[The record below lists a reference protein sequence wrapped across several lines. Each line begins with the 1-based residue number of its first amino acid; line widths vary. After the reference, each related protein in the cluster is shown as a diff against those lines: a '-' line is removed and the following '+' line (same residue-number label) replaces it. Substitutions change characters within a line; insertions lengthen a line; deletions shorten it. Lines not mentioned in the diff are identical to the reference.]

1 MVRYVSY
8 EQDGDVKMKII
19 VVNPVGTD
27 IWDKK
32 DEEYLRK
39 IARKDTSIKVLSL
52 KEGPTSLETF
62 QSMMQVCPSII
73 ELVKTHE
80 DKYDAIMVNCFG
92 DPCVNAI
99 REIVDVP
106 VLGPG
111 ETSMLVAS
119 LLGHKFSVISPTKK
133 TARQVELH
141 ARELGIEE
149 RLASVIGLKIPVLE
163 LEKDKEK
170 TINAV
175 VKASEKAVEDGT
187 EVIVLGCTG
196 MAYMANEI
204 RKRLNV
210 PLIEPASLALKIA
223 EALVDLKLKHSKVAL
238 YET

>member
-1 MVRYVSY
+1 
-8 EQDGDVKMKII
+8 MKIL

-27 IWDKK
+27 AWDKK

-39 IARKDTSIKVLSL
+39 FARRGTTIRVLSL
-52 KEGPTSLETF
+52 KEGPSSIETF
-62 QSMMQVCPSII
+62 QSVAQVCPGII
-73 ELVKTHE
+73 ELVKKHE
-80 DKYDAIMVNCFG
+80 DEYDVVMVNCFG

-99 REIVDVP
+99 REIVDIP

-119 LLGHKFSVISPTKK
+119 LLGHKLSVISPTRK

-149 RLASVIGLKIPVLE
+149 RLASVVGLEIPVLE
-163 LEKDKEK
+163 LEKDKEE
-170 TINAV
+170 TIKAV
-175 VKASEKAVEDGT
+175 VRASEKAVENGA

-196 MAYMANEI
+196 MAYMADEI

-210 PLIEPASLALKIA
+210 PLIEPASLGLKTA

-238 YET
+238 YKT

>member
-1 MVRYVSY
+1 MR
-8 EQDGDVKMKII
+8 IL

-27 IWDKK
+27 MWDKK
-32 DEEYLRK
+32 DEEYLRRF
-39 IARKDTSIKVLSL
+39 ARKDTSINVLSL
-52 KEGPTSLETF
+52 KDGPNSLETF
-62 QSMMQVCPSII
+62 QSMVYVGPGII
-73 ELVKTHE
+73 ELVKKCE
-80 DKYDAIMVNCFG
+80 GKYDAIMVNCFG
-92 DPCVNAI
+92 DPCVKAV
-99 REIVDVP
+99 REIVDIP

-111 ETSMLVAS
+111 ETSMLIAS

-133 TARQVELH
+133 TALQVELH

-149 RLASVIGLKIPVLE
+149 RLASVIGLEIPVLE

-175 VKASEKAVEDGT
+175 VRASEKAVEDGA

-196 MAYMANEI
+196 MAYMADEI

-210 PLIEPASLALKIA
+210 PLIEPASLTLKIA

-238 YET
+238 YKA